1 MKRFV
6 APGAL
11 AGVLAGLHLGGGRE
25 ATSALAGIAVDGR
38 GAMLGCAYAI
48 AWLSFVLAAV
58 PLVVTSLV
66 ATLTR
71 R

>member
-11 AGVLAGLHLGGGRE
+11 AGVLAGLHLADGRE
-25 ATSALAGIAVDGR
+25 ATSALAGIAADSGA
-38 GAMLGCAYAI
+38 AMLGSAYAI
-48 AWLSFVLAAV
+48 AWLTFVLAAV